1 MIASLRQSFNA
12 QFTEKKY
19 QDMLADTTQQF
30 DYSPKF
36 KVCETPAFI
45 PKELKKQLVEACED
59 IMKVIDQPNF
69 KELTEGAFFKDS
81 MKVPNEDEHSK
92 FIQLDFGVCLDDK
105 GELMPKLIELQGFPS
120 LYFFQEL
127 LGRMYRKHYE
137 GIPASFSQHLNGLT
151 SQEYIE
157 LLRTE
162 IVGKTDPKQ
171 VILLEIEPEKQATA
185 IDFFATEALLGI
197 KVLCISKL
205 IKREKQL
212 FYLDENGAEI
222 QVLKIYNRIIFD
234 ELDQRGDL
242 QREFDFKD
250 EVDIEWIGHP
260 NWFFRISKYT
270 MPLLKG
276 DYVPK
281 SYYLDQLETIPTD
294 LENYVLKP
302 LYSFAGAGVHI
313 HVDKTMIDALE
324 DKSNFLLQEKVAYAP
339 IIETMDIPAK
349 CEIRMMLLHNG
360 KTNKTQIVSN
370 LMRLS
375 KGEMVGVKY
384 NKDKTWV
391 GGSTG
396 YFEAWKHSF
405 LRIHI
410 HLF

>member
-1 MIASLRQSFNA
+1 MIASLRNAFNA
-12 QFTEKKY
+12 QFTEEKY
-19 QDMLADTTQQF
+19 QDMLADINQQF
-30 DYSPKF
+30 NFTPNF
-36 KVCETPAFI
+36 KISETPVFI
-45 PKELKKQLVEACED
+45 PKALKQKLVEACED

-69 KELTEGAFFKDS
+69 KELTEGAFFKDN

-92 FIQLDFGVCLDDK
+92 FIQLDFGICLDEQA
-105 GELMPKLIELQGFPS
+105 ELAPKLIELQGFPS
-120 LYFFQEL
+120 LYLFQEL
-127 LGRMYRKHYE
+127 MGRMYRKHYE
-137 GIPASFSQHLNGLT
+137 GIPEDFSQHLNGLT

-157 LLRTE
+157 LLRAE
-162 IVGKTDPKQ
+162 IVVDTNPKQ

-185 IDFFATEALLGI
+185 IDFFATESLLGI

-205 IKREKQL
+205 IKRGKQL
-212 FYLDENGAEI
+212 FYSDENGAEI

-234 ELDQRGDL
+234 ELDQRADL
-242 QREFDFKD
+242 KREYDFKD

-260 NWFFRISKYT
+260 NWFFRISKFT

-276 DYVPK
+276 DYVPN

-302 LYSFAGAGVHI
+302 LYSFAGAGVEI
-313 HVDKTMIDALE
+313 HVDQAMIDAVE
-324 DKSNFLLQEKVAYAP
+324 DKSNYLLQEKVVYAP
-339 IIETMDIPAK
+339 IIQTMDVPAK

-384 NKDKTWV
+384 NKDKSWV

-396 YFEAWKHSF
+396 FFEP
-405 LRIHI
+405 
-410 HLF
+410 

>member
-1 MIASLRQSFNA
+1 MITSLRNAFNA
-12 QFTEKKY
+12 QFTEEKY
-19 QDMLADTTQQF
+19 NGFLKDIITQF
-30 DYSPKF
+30 NYTPKF
-36 KVCETPAFI
+36 KISETPVFI
-45 PKELKKQLVEACED
+45 PKKLKTQLVEACED

-92 FIQLDFGVCLDDK
+92 FIQLDFGVCLDEN
-105 GELMPKLIELQGFPS
+105 GELTPKLIELQGFPS
-120 LYFFQEL
+120 LYFFQEV
-127 LGRMYRKHYE
+127 LGRAYRDHYDS
-137 GIPASFSQHLNGLT
+137 IPSDFSQHLNGIT
-151 SQEYIE
+151 SQDYVE

-162 IVGKTDPKQ
+162 IVGDTDPKQ

-185 IDFFATEALLGI
+185 VDFFATQALLGI

-212 FYLDENGAEI
+212 FYLDDNGNEI

-234 ELDQRGDL
+234 ELDQRQDL
-242 QREFDFKD
+242 QREYDFKD
-250 EVDIEWIGHP
+250 DVEVEWIGHP

-281 SYYLDQLETIPTD
+281 SYYLDKIETMPTD

-302 LYSFAGAGVHI
+302 LYSFAGAGVQI
-313 HVDKTMIDALE
+313 HVDKAMIDAVE
-324 DKSNFLLQEKVAYAP
+324 DKSNYLLQEKVAYAP
-339 IIETMDIPAK
+339 IIETMDEPAK
-349 CEIRMMLLHNG
+349 CEIRMMMLHNA

-396 YFEAWKHSF
+396 FFEP
-405 LRIHI
+405 
-410 HLF
+410 

>member
-1 MIASLRQSFNA
+1 MIPSLRNAFNA
-12 QFTEKKY
+12 QFTEEKY
-19 QDMLADTTQQF
+19 DALMADINQKF
-30 DYSPKF
+30 DYTPKF
-36 KVCETPAFI
+36 KIAETPVFI

-69 KELTEGAFFKDS
+69 KELTEGAFFKEN

-92 FIQLDFGVCLDDK
+92 FIQLDFGVCLDEL
-105 GELMPKLIELQGFPS
+105 GELTPKLIELQGFPS
-120 LYFFQEL
+120 LYLFQEL
-127 LGRMYRKHYE
+127 LGGIYRKHYE
-137 GIPASFSQHLNGLT
+137 GIPKDFSQHLNGLT

-162 IVGKTDPKQ
+162 IVGDTNPKQ

-185 IDFFATEALLGI
+185 IDFYATEALLGI

-205 IKREKQL
+205 IKNGKQL
-212 FYLDENGAEI
+212 FYLDDNGEEI
-222 QVLKIYNRIIFD
+222 RILKVYNRIIFD
-234 ELDQRGDL
+234 ELDQRDDL
-242 QREFDFKD
+242 IREYDFKD
-250 EVDIEWIGHP
+250 DVDIEWIGHP

-302 LYSFAGAGVHI
+302 LYSFAGAGVQI
-313 HVDKTMIDALE
+313 HVNREMIDAVI
-324 DKSNFLLQEKVAYAP
+324 DKSNYLLQEKVAYAP
-339 IIETMDIPAK
+339 IIETMDEPAK

-360 KTNKTQIVSN
+360 NTNKTQIVSN

-396 YFEAWKHSF
+396 FFEP
-405 LRIHI
+405 
-410 HLF
+410 

>member
-1 MIASLRQSFNA
+1 MIATLRKAFNA
-12 QFTEKKY
+12 QFSEEKY
-19 QDMLADTTQQF
+19 AGMLADIVAQF
-30 DYSPKF
+30 DYTPKF
-36 KVCETPAFI
+36 KIAETPVFI
-45 PKELKKQLVEACED
+45 PKELKKKLVEACED

-81 MKVPNEDEHSK
+81 MRVPNEDEHSK
-92 FIQLDFGVCLDDK
+92 FIQLDFGVCLDENGK
-105 GELMPKLIELQGFPS
+105 LTPKLIELQGFPS

-127 LGRMYRKHYE
+127 VGSMYRKHYD
-137 GIPASFSQHLNGLT
+137 GIPEEFSQHLNGL
-151 SQEYIE
+151 SSDNYIE

-162 IVGKTDPKQ
+162 IVGDTDPKQ

-185 IDFFATEALLGI
+185 IDFYATEALLGI

-205 IKREKQL
+205 IKRGKQL
-212 FYLDENGAEI
+212 FYVDDMGSEI

-234 ELDQRGDL
+234 ELDQRPDL
-242 QREFDFKD
+242 IREYDFKD

-281 SYYLDQLETIPTD
+281 SYYLDKLETIPND

-302 LYSFAGAGVHI
+302 LYSFAGAGVQI
-313 HVDKTMIDALE
+313 HVNKAMIDAVE
-324 DKSNFLLQEKVAYAP
+324 DKSNYLLQEKVAYAP
-339 IIETMDIPAK
+339 IIETMDDPAK
-349 CEIRMMLLHNG
+349 CEIRMMLLHNS

-396 YFEAWKHSF
+396 FFEP
-405 LRIHI
+405 
-410 HLF
+410 